1 MPTMMNLGSL
11 KKITD
16 LRTVWPNEA
25 SDFTPW
31 LADNI
36 ELLNEATGL
45 TLEVVEKES
54 PVGSFS
60 LDILAQ
66 DVDTNTKAIIENQ
79 LENTDHDHLGKLL
92 TYAAG
97 KGAKYIIW
105 VVKSAKEEHRAA
117 IEWLNNNTSEEVG
130 FFLCE
135 IELWS
140 VNGSIPAPRLNVVEQ
155 PNDWAK
161 IIKKPSNTPGGAAVQ
176 FKYDYWTAF
185 NDYAFRNQTFAS
197 TFNRHKASS
206 DHWYTLNIGSSE
218 AHINLLVNTKTNVI
232 TVEMSI
238 PNSKSLYA
246 NFYAHKT
253 EIESV
258 VGEKLDW
265 RELEQKKASRILLE
279 YKTDLKDNEK
289 QKQQFEWFIE
299 KALAFKKAFAPY
311 L

>member
-117 IEWLNNNTSEEVG
+117 IEWLNNTTSEEVG

-135 IELWS
+135 IDLWS

-161 IIKKPSNTPGGAAVQ
+161 IVKKPGDTPGGAAAQ

-185 NDYAFRNQTFAS
+185 NDYAFCNQAFACM
-197 TFNRHKASS
+197 FNRHKASS
-206 DHWYTLNIGSSE
+206 NHWYTLNIGSSE
-218 AHINLLVNTKTNVI
+218 AFINLLLNTRTNVI
-232 TVEMSI
+232 SVEMLI
-238 PNSKSLYA
+238 PNNKPLYST
-246 NFYAHKT
+246 FYVHKA
-253 EIESV
+253 EIENV
-258 VGEKLDW
+258 VGQQLDW
-265 RELEQKKASRILLE
+265 RELEMKKASRILLE
-279 YKTDLKDNEK
+279 HKTNLKDAEK
-289 QKQQFEWFIE
+289 QKEQFEWFIT
-299 KALAFKKAFAPY
+299 KALAFKKAFSRY